1 LKNHTCLAETLLF
14 IEFETIRLSLMQCM
28 SDSVVVY
35 KI

>member
-1 LKNHTCLAETLLF
+1 MKNHTRLAETLLF
-14 IEFETIRLSLMQCM
+14 IEFETIRLSLEQCI